1 MFSKTILFGLLVI
14 FVNGLH
20 ANRLTRARARAEVK
34 KGEFV
39 YHLNE
44 YKAQMNGRGGNINL
58 VTQDQWPVLE
68 DKDVSLIRTQ
78 LEPCGL
84 VLIHEH
90 PRPSEIL
97 YVNKGKHVLVGFVE
111 EDGGRMITNNLKK
124 GDVTLFPETLMHFQ
138 QNLGC
143 EDAELISFLSSEDPG
158 YVTIGAQ
165 SFKFPTEIVADSYG
179 MSEEYVERLRNGMP
193 YNPVEASDGCRKR
206 CKYEKKERYGK
217 SGYERKYIYEKPRY
231 ERYEREEK
239 PEYEREYK
247 EENYETPR
255 YEKKESY
262 GTEEKATYGM
272 EERENGYEMS
282 TYEKYE
288 DEEPE
293 VKQYVPKYGGMK

>member
-1 MFSKTILFGLLVI
+1 M
-14 FVNGLH
+14 H

-44 YKAQMNGRGGNINL
+44 YKPQMNGRGGNINL
-58 VTQDQWPVLE
+58 VTQDQWAVLE

-84 VLIHEH
+84 ILIHEH

-97 YVNKGKHVLVGFVE
+97 YVNKGRHVFVGFVE
-111 EDGGRMITNNLKK
+111 EDGGRMITNNLRK

-179 MSEEYVERLRNGMP
+179 MSEEYVERLRKGMP
-193 YNPVEASDGCRKR
+193 YNPVEARDECRKR
-206 CKYEKKERYGK
+206 CKYEKKDRYGK
-217 SGYERKYIYEKPRY
+217 SGYERKDIY
-231 ERYEREEK
+231 EK
-239 PEYEREYK
+239 PEYEREYR
-247 EENYETPR
+247 EENYESSK
-255 YEKKESY
+255 YER
-262 GTEEKATYGM
+262 EEKATYGM
-272 EERENGYEMS
+272 EERENA
-282 TYEKYE
+282 YEKQLYE
-288 DEEPE
+288 EEKPDVE
-293 VKQYVPKYGGMK
+293 RYVHKYHDKY